1 MNDDQTIEYYQK
13 RAGEYEKIYFRD
25 NPARQSELA
34 EMYAL
39 SRRVL
44 ADRQVLDLA
53 CGTGFWTR
61 IVSEQARSVTA
72 IDINP
77 AMLTEAGKKRYH
89 VPIHFVRADYFYPPF
104 LSARFDALLASFV
117 VSHIRRQE
125 INRLRDVVRQTVRP
139 GSPAFLCD
147 NNLICEIIPELI
159 WDEEHINSY
168 KTRRLENG
176 EEYVILKNYFDRR
189 ELESLFQSWG
199 RIEQI
204 MFKDYYWAVVLT
216 VR

>member
-39 SRRVL
+39 SGRVL

-72 IDINP
+72 IDINT
-77 AMLTEAGKKRYH
+77 AMLAEAGKKRYH
-89 VPIHFVRADYFYPPF
+89 VPVHFIRADYFYPPF
-104 LSARFDALLASFV
+104 ASARFDALLASFV
-117 VSHIRRQE
+117 ISHIRRQE
-125 INRLRDVVRQTVRP
+125 MDRWRDIVRQMVQP

-147 NNLICEIIPELI
+147 NNLVCEMMPELI
-159 WDEEHINSY
+159 WDEEHVNSY

-176 EEYVILKNYFDRR
+176 EE
-189 ELESLFQSWG
+189 
-199 RIEQI
+199 
-204 MFKDYYWAVVLT
+204 
-216 VR
+216 